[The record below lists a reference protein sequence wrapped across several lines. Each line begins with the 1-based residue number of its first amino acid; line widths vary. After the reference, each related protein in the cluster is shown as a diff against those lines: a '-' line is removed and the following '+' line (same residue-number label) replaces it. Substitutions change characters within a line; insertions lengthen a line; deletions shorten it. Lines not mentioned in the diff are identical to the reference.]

1 MSEREQPTAAR
12 EAAGA
17 RNSSVVAA
25 APTTVGPA
33 IDTLVGPAIDLPRF
47 RSQSA
52 PAGQSSVELYIE
64 ELVLHGFAPGDR
76 YRIGDALERELTR
89 LFNER
94 ELPAALTDG
103 GEFAHLDGGRL
114 RLAADS
120 NPDEVGVL
128 VARAV
133 FGGFSQ

>member
-1 MSEREQPTAAR
+1 MSEREQPTAR
-12 EAAGA
+12 ELAGTK
-17 RNSSVVAA
+17 SSSAVAA
-25 APTTVGPA
+25 APTMAGSE
-33 IDTLVGPAIDLPRF
+33 IDTMVGQSNNSPRF
-47 RSQSA
+47 NSQ
-52 PAGQSSVELYIE
+52 PARRHSVELHID

-89 LFNER
+89 LFSEQ
-94 ELPAALTDG
+94 EPAAITNG
-103 GEFAHLDGGRL
+103 GEIANLDGGTL

-133 FGGFSQ
+133 FGGFKR